1 MSDVPAQGALAKMA
15 FDASAITGASTGVEF
30 VSTTLKR
37 RDTHVYS
44 RGIRGTRSRSKSR
57 ARIARTEVS
66 GQIVLEPSAS
76 EIDFLLPYILGGTTA
91 AGVTDVADALPEF
104 VIGIDKVSKVYTYAG
119 CRVARAVFAGQ
130 SGQALQLTLDIEAET
145 ETQAN
150 AGTFPAIT
158 LPTDNFFVMSDVTLT
173 LLSVA
178 RKFASFTLTIDNMV
192 DADRYL
198 NSLTRTEIAAQ
209 DRSVRLEVS
218 APFTSDNTDLY
229 GAAIAGAA
237 GSLVVSDGSVTYT
250 MNFGNAKIPAEGQDV
265 SGKSE
270 IMLPLTVDLFHDDA
284 SASEL
289 KITKT

>member
-1 MSDVPAQGALAKMA
+1 MK
-15 FDASAITGASTGVEF
+15 ASILNKL
-30 VSTTLKR
+30 TTLVERHQELEALLADPAVIADQKQFR
-37 RDTHVYS
+37 ELS
-44 RGIRGTRSRSKSR
+44 R
-57 ARIARTEVS
+57 E
-66 GQIVLEPSAS
+66 
-76 EIDFLLPYILGGTTA
+76 
-91 AGVTDVADALPEF
+91 
-104 VIGIDKVSKVYTYAG
+104 YA
-119 CRVARAVFAGQ
+119 
-130 SGQALQLTLDIEAET
+130 QLTPVVET
-145 ETQAN
+145 FQAYR
-150 AGTFPAIT
+150 
-158 LPTDNFFVMSDVTLT
+158 D
-173 LLSVA
+173 
-178 RKFASFTLTIDNMV
+178 
-192 DADRYL
+192 
-198 NSLTRTEIAAQ
+198 TRTEIAAQ